1 MRRTWKVFFFL
12 FFMSCF
18 LFVSCATRTVT
29 EYETVEVEVPVPVEI
44 DITDIVRPVLDQRPD
59 NGTIKVFPGPIL
71 TLEETV
77 RNGMAYHSA
86 WMMWQ
91 DYAEALEEVIGI
103 IGEKL
108 SVGEQ

>member
-1 MRRTWKVFFFL
+1 MRKWKAFFFL
-12 FFMSCF
+12 C
-18 LFVSCATRTVT
+18 LVLCLLLCSCATRTVT

-59 NGTIKVFPGPIL
+59 NGTIKLYPGPIF

-77 RNGMAYHSA
+77 RNGMAYQEA
-86 WMMWQ
+86 WFMWQ

-103 IGEKL
+103 IGDRL
-108 SVGEQ
+108 SVGE

>member
-1 MRRTWKVFFFL
+1 MKRIWKAFFFL
-12 FFMSCF
+12 CLASCL

-44 DITDIVRPVLDQRPD
+44 DITDIVRPVLEQRPD

-86 WMMWQ
+86 WTMWQ
-91 DYAEALEEVIGI
+91 NYAEALEQVIGI
-103 IGEKL
+103 IGERL
-108 SVGEQ
+108 SVGE